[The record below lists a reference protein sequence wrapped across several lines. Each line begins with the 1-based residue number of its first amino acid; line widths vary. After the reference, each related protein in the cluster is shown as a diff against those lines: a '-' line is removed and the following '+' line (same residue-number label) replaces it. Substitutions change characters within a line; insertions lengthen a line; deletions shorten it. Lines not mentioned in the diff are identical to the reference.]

1 VSGVDEVVG
10 KRARHVVVHLRVTDG
25 RVEVVREEV
34 AVEVVERE
42 ERAGEARD
50 AGTALDDLLQQPLH
64 LGLLLARGH
73 QVASQIVGAHV
84 GSPAGVDG
92 EKGAD
97 VLGRRRVAGVEPALE
112 DEAALVRGAH
122 GVSGGAGGRA
132 VVEAREGKG
141 REGRRVK
148 RDRQTATPRARE
160 RDCYTAAVPGPDEE
174 EVSRYTLLLPSVY
187 KNVVSAATYVRS
199 TSCPR
204 GGEKT

>member
-1 VSGVDEVVG
+1 M
-10 KRARHVVVHLRVTDG
+10 
-25 RVEVVREEV
+25 
-34 AVEVVERE
+34 
-42 ERAGEARD
+42 
-50 AGTALDDLLQQPLH
+50 
-64 LGLLLARGH
+64 
-73 QVASQIVGAHV
+73 

-122 GVSGGAGGRA
+122 GVSGRAGGRA
-132 VVEAREGKG
+132 GSCGGARREGKG

-148 RDRQTATPRARE
+148 RDRQTATPGARE

-187 KNVVSAATYVRS
+187 KMLCRQ
-199 TSCPR
+199 PR
-204 GGEKT
+204 MFGLHHAQGVGKKNLICVTRIRTIEPYTRI